1 MRVQRV
7 PLIVKRSIDM
17 MKLTPTLT
25 AIALACAAPFAAAAA
40 DILPAKGDKI
50 SEFRT
55 AGAWHVR
62 KNETRNLCFA
72 SYKSESGA
80 IVQFGFAQD
89 EKAGYLGLFSE
100 RASDVAAKQDIAVL
114 ANGNLYVGEATGMG
128 PSIEDN
134 FEGGYILV
142 NNPEFVRDIEVGQEL
157 VAFPDTPQSYV
168 VDMRGAKNALYEV
181 RKCTAELQ
189 NQ

>member
-1 MRVQRV
+1 
-7 PLIVKRSIDM
+7 M

-25 AIALACAAPFAAAAA
+25 AIALVCATPFAAAAQEL
-40 DILPAKGDKI
+40 LPTRGDTI
-50 SEFRT
+50 SNFRS
-55 AGAWHVR
+55 AGAWEIR

-80 IVQFGFAQD
+80 IVQFGFA
-89 EKAGYLGLFSE
+89 EGEEAGYLGLFSQAVE
-100 RASDVAAKQDIAVL
+100 NVPASQEIAVL

-128 PSIEDN
+128 PSIEDGY
-134 FEGGYILV
+134 EGGYIMV
-142 NNPEFVRDIEVGQEL
+142 NNPEFVKDIEIGQEL
-157 VAFPDTPQSYV
+157 VAFPDMPNSYV

-181 RKCTAELQ
+181 RKCTTELQ